1 MYVSIWRII
10 FFKFLLF
17 SLKRCECWIFLPTLA
32 HKCPLVVIFLYP
44 LSLLMFTTAWRAIE
58 NKPFQLGMAQ
68 IKISLDVKFSGKS
81 VSHYSLSLAWE
92 PVNLSLFYCRTFESS
107 DSQLWLHLGSL
118 ENFKNVASG
127 DLNLIGL
134 VWVSCTGIF
143 KSTTGGGSKP
153 GCAFCAAESCSVREL
168 RKKRHACMWI
178 NVQRGVLEWFLF
190 FMNTGWH
197 TLRLEINYS

>member
-1 MYVSIWRII
+1 
-10 FFKFLLF
+10 
-17 SLKRCECWIFLPTLA
+17 
-32 HKCPLVVIFLYP
+32 
-44 LSLLMFTTAWRAIE
+44 MFTTAWRAME
-58 NKPFQLGMAQ
+58 NRPFQLGMAQ

-92 PVNLSLFYCRTFESS
+92 PVNLSLFYCRIFESS

-153 GCAFCAAESCSVREL
+153 GCAFCAAESCSIREL

-190 FMNTGWH
+190 FYEYRLAHTETGNKLFIISKVWLWPLLMNWDFNQRLPSDFSVNAWSLSFLCFQKW
-197 TLRLEINYS
+197 TLFKSQ